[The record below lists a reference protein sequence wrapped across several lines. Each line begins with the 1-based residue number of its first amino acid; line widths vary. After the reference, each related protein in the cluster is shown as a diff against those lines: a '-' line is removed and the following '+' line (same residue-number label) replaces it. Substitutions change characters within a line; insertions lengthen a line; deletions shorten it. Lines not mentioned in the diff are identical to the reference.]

1 MNKRERLSAGIILVF
16 LLAAVLFCVA
26 HGQEVVNV
34 ESDVQIV
41 GGMRLHHDALFYG
54 QLGVIVNNMDMI
66 AGIGFNNAVWIGVHR
81 YIYANEELS
90 AFSGVE
96 AHILYPAGE
105 PITFRP
111 AIPVGFAVAT
121 EIGTMILEA
130 VILPAVQGHPVE
142 VGFAVCYL
150 FPLWSSP

>member
-1 MNKRERLSAGIILVF
+1 MTVAVSSLALVAFIALAFFVSA
-16 LLAAVLFCVA
+16 A
-26 HGQEVVNV
+26 GQDVVDV
-34 ESDVQIV
+34 QSDVQIV

-54 QLGVIVNNMDMI
+54 QLGVIVNNMDLI
-66 AGIGFNNAVWIGVHR
+66 AGIGFNNAVWIGAHR

-90 AFSGVE
+90 AFSGIE

-105 PITFRP
+105 PLTFRP

-121 EIGTMILEA
+121 EIGTVILEA

>member
-1 MNKRERLSAGIILVF
+1 MRLTTAVAVVLLV
-16 LLAAVLFCVA
+16 VLGLGAFFVKSL
-26 HGQEVVNV
+26 GQEVVNV
-34 ESDVQIV
+34 QSDVQIV

-54 QLGVIVNNMDMI
+54 QLGVIVNNMDLI
-66 AGIGFNNAVWIGVHR
+66 VGIGFNNAVWIGAHR

-96 AHILYPAGE
+96 AHILYPPGE

-111 AIPVGFAVAT
+111 AIPMGFAVST
-121 EIGTMILEA
+121 EIGTVILEA